1 MSPAHVAS
9 LLKPPGSSI
18 GLARKR
24 NGVTRRHTFQE
35 TFERENGMSTGMFAR
50 TLGHVRQFVCGLH
63 GHDALLHFEQG
74 RMSLQCTSCGY
85 ETPGWDL
92 KAATSRATVRD
103 TSRVVQMP
111 LVGERRI
118 A

>member
-1 MSPAHVAS
+1 MRT
-9 LLKPPGSSI
+9 GI
-18 GLARKR
+18 
-24 NGVTRRHTFQE
+24 
-35 TFERENGMSTGMFAR
+35 FERA
-50 TLGHVRQFVCGLH
+50 LGQVRQFVCGLH

-92 KAATSRATVRD
+92 KAAAARAAGVRD
-103 TSRVVQMP
+103 TRVVQLP
-111 LVGERRI
+111 LVQERRV